1 MHRVWGT
8 ESGHPGGRE
17 EGQGEQGF
25 LSQRPRACEGWRT
38 GQRPMVSSTGKR
50 HQGAVSAELLWRPQG
65 RVKLGERIRPGEGSQ
80 TGAQEAR
87 RGRAEGGWLCWE
99 AV

>member
-65 RVKLGERIRPGEGSQ
+65 RGEAGGEDQ
-80 TGAQEAR
+80 T
-87 RGRAEGGWLCWE
+87 RGGLPNRGPRSKERQG
-99 AV
+99 